1 MAYILEKIGNTYNLP
16 KKYFTCDAKSDL
28 DGISLVD
35 VPIGSEAYCILEE
48 ESYIL
53 DSNKQWHKKKIGED
67 LTGQVQAD
75 LSQTD
80 STKADYVKGVLR
92 TEHLPKGYPYKEIGT
107 ILDGTF
113 EFADM
118 DGIYGCIF
126 VDEDFTYVN
135 GKSYTIIWD
144 GVTYQCTATIFESSP
159 DDNQLV
165 LGNLGIMGMTDTGE
179 PFLFLD
185 QGNGQKA
192 IGTNNTAATHTIT
205 VSGEVACPIAFE
217 YLPEGYPHKEQSK
230 TVFFKWNGYIGD
242 KENIDVSDII
252 GREAYYV
259 KVSDTVLQKEVFV
272 GAVITDNSGES
283 ITVSSED
290 LIDTTG
296 GYIVDSED
304 IIMVSDKDIFNFS
317 GIKFPSNGLW
327 TIKVIENSGKFYC
340 AAVIRTTKIIYPMS
354 EEFLPDKYI
363 TETELASK
371 GYLTSIPNEY
381 VTETE
386 LASKGYLTAIPNE
399 YVTSLGNK
407 QDKLTFDTK
416 PTSGSTNPVTS
427 GGIKSYVDAAQ
438 VQSDWSINDK
448 SNSAYIKNRP
458 FYDATSYTSIYVS
471 SSKLP
476 EATTLN
482 EDTGLYYGTTN
493 YNYPSLEVGQKY
505 KFTYFNGNS
514 NETFILT
521 ASSYKLS
528 SGYTYVEVLGNA
540 QLGADYG
547 LIDASYAQRPV
558 SDTGE
563 PFCFIVYPTSMNA
576 IVARNKNGK
585 LSSFYKV
592 NEELV
597 QLDVKYLPDHTHDFS
612 ELTITDL
619 EAAKTALT
627 IENGMILK
635 NLQAVMPSKAD
646 WYSITYGND
655 KFVSVTSRN
664 IAAYSKNGITWTVTT
679 MPSSANWKSVTYGND
694 KFVAVAYESTKAAY
708 SEDGINWTSATLP
721 SSAKWCSVA
730 YGNGKFV
737 AMAYNSNV
745 AAYSEDGITW
755 TAITMPSAVNWRS
768 VTYGNSKFVAVAD
781 EQTTAY
787 SEDGITWTVI
797 TLPSFAVWRSVTY
810 GNGKFVAVAQGM
822 NAAYSEDG
830 ITWTGTTLPSFAWI
844 SVTYGN
850 GKFVAVADGQTTAYS
865 EDGITWT
872 VITIRNYAHWE
883 SIAYGND
890 KFVAVA
896 SNSTDTA
903 FSFDGINWQ
912 TELNMITQN
921 NSNVTEN
928 VRSAIG
934 IPSYSITNN
943 GQFLRVINGI
953 PTWTEFLPT
962 LTSPNGTKYQLTVSD
977 DGTLSAVAQS

>member
-80 STKADYVKGVLR
+80 STQANYVKGVLR
-92 TEHLPKGYPYKEIGT
+92 TEHLPEGYPYKEIGT

-113 EFADM
+113 EFTDM
-118 DGIYGCIF
+118 NGVYAHQITDENFTYVDGNSYTVIWDGEVYQCVATTIQGVPILGNLGIMGLPNDTGEPFLFLEQDNGHKAIGTNNTATTHTITVRGEIAYPIAYEFLPKGYPYKGTGTILDGTFEFSDHNGIYMHQIT
-126 VDEDFTYVN
+126 DEDFIIIDS
-135 GKSYTIIWD
+135 KSYTVIWD
-144 GVTYQCTATIFESSP
+144 GVTYQCVATNYR
-159 DDNQLV
+159 DMLA
-165 LGNLGIMGMTDTGE
+165 LGNLAIAGVPDSDTGE
-179 PFLFLD
+179 PFLFAD
-185 QGNGQKA
+185 GMIA
-192 IGTNNTAATHTIT
+192 ANNTAATHTIT
-205 VSGEVACPIAFE
+205 VRGE
-217 YLPEGYPHKEQSK
+217 
-230 TVFFKWNGYIGD
+230 
-242 KENIDVSDII
+242 
-252 GREAYYV
+252 
-259 KVSDTVLQKEVFV
+259 
-272 GAVITDNSGES
+272 ITHP
-283 ITVSSED
+283 
-290 LIDTTG
+290 
-296 GYIVDSED
+296 
-304 IIMVSDKDIFNFS
+304 M
-317 GIKFPSNGLW
+317 
-327 TIKVIENSGKFYC
+327 
-340 AAVIRTTKIIYPMS
+340 AA
-354 EEFLPDKYI
+354 EFLPDKYV

-399 YVTSLGNK
+399 YITSLGNK

-448 SNSAYIKNRP
+448 NNSAYIKNRP
-458 FYDATSYTSIYVS
+458 FYDATSYTSIYVP

-476 EATTLN
+476 VATTLN

-493 YNYPSLEVGQKY
+493 YNSPSLEVGQKY

-547 LIDASYAQRPV
+547 LIDTSYAQFPV

-563 PFCFIVYPTSMNA
+563 PFCFIVYRTSMNA

-597 QLDVKYLPDHTHDFS
+597 QLDAKYLPNHTHDFS

-664 IAAYSKNGITWTVTT
+664 IAAYSKNGITWTVTA

-721 SSAKWCSVA
+721 SSAKWYSVA

-745 AAYSEDGITW
+745 AAYSEDGINW
-755 TAITMPSAVNWRS
+755 TAITMPSSANWRS
-768 VTYGNSKFVAVAD
+768 VTYGNGKFVALAD
-781 EQTTAY
+781 GQATAY

-797 TLPSFAVWRSVTY
+797 TMPSFATWMSVTY
-810 GNGKFVAVAQGM
+810 GNGKFVAVAYGM

-830 ITWTGTTLPSFAWI
+830 ITWTATTLPSSVQWI

-872 VITIRNYAHWE
+872 VITIRSYAHWA

-896 SNSTDTA
+896 ENSTDTA

-912 TELNMITQN
+912 TELKMITQN

-934 IPSYSITNN
+934 IPSYSTANN
-943 GQFLRVINGI
+943 GQFLRVIDGI

-977 DGTLSAVAQS
+977 DGTLSAVVVS